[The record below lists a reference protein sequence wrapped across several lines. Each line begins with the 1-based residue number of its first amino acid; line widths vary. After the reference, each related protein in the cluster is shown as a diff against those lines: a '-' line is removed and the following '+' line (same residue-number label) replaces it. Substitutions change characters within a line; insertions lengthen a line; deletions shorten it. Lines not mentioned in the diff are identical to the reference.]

1 MIRWKNLLFN
11 ITVAANS
18 LLCFLLLFESA
29 LVIPPWLQVAGR
41 MHPLVLHFPIVL
53 LILFIGQR
61 IMVRVAPHRPPAGPA
76 QPDNTLLLLTAF
88 TASITAIMGLLLSKE
103 PGYDPEAL
111 RLHKWSGIGIS
122 LLTLAWYAWYERTS
136 QTKYATTALTIASLT
151 LLLLAGHE
159 GAGITHG
166 ENFLLSPIRPNTPQ
180 RIVAF
185 DDAVVFTDM
194 VQPILQTKCM
204 GCHNSS
210 KAKGELVMETT
221 QLLLKGG
228 KSGPL
233 WDSSKADLGLMMERV
248 HLAPDEEKHMPPHG
262 KPQLTDQELAILY
275 QWLKH
280 DPSRSIRVAELP
292 ASDTLRQLAQTLF
305 KNAPEDKFDFAA
317 ADEKT
322 IEKLN
327 TSYRVIYPLA
337 LHSPALN
344 VDFYSPHVFKPEQLK
359 ELEPLA
365 TQIVSLDLDKMPVTD
380 ADISTIIHFTNL
392 RTLNLS
398 FTGVTGAGIS
408 QLCKLEKLKTLS
420 LSGTA
425 VKSGDIACLVTQK
438 SLRHLYVW
446 NTAIPPGSIPIT
458 KNSSLI
464 IEGGSRMDTVL
475 LKLNPP
481 ILGDYSSVVQT
492 PETLSL
498 KHYVPGTII
507 RYTLDGAEPDST
519 NSQVYKDHVVLT
531 EKATLKAKAFKKGW
545 LPSDAILNYF
555 YSEKYRPDSI
565 RMLQPIDSNYRKYG
579 AKTLI
584 DLTKGDDNFGSG
596 KWLGFRKNNMEC
608 LLFFKK
614 PVDVSEVTLSAI
626 VSTGASIMPPA
637 KIQVWGGS
645 GAQNMRL
652 LAHQEPEQP
661 SQNSLGYMTPY
672 DLAFAPVKISCLRIV
687 VTPVAKLPDWQ
698 QEKGKKGW
706 VFFDEIFVN

>member
-1 MIRWKNLLFN
+1 MTRWKNLLFN

-29 LVIPPWLQVAGR
+29 LVVPPWLQVTGR

-61 IMVRVAPHRPPAGPA
+61 LFARANT
-76 QPDNTLLLLTAF
+76 DNTLLLLTAF
-88 TASITAIMGLLLSKE
+88 AASITAIMGLLLSKE
-103 PGYDPEAL
+103 PGYDPDSL
-111 RLHKWSGIGIS
+111 RVHKWSGICIS
-122 LLTLAWYAWYERTS
+122 LLTLAWYAWYARIN
-136 QTKYATTALTIASLT
+136 QTRYATPALAITSLT

-180 RIVAF
+180 RTVSL

-194 VQPILQTKCM
+194 VQPILEKKCM

-233 WDSSKADLGLMMERV
+233 WDSSKADLGLMMERI
-248 HLAPDEEKHMPPHG
+248 HLGPDEEKHMPPHG
-262 KPQLTDQELAILY
+262 KPQLTDEEMTILY

-292 ASDTLRQLAQTLF
+292 ATDTLRQLAQTLF
-305 KNAPEDKFDFAA
+305 KNAPEDKYDFDA

-327 TSYRVIYPLA
+327 TSYRVIYPVA

-344 VDFYSPHVFKPEQLK
+344 VDFYSPHFFKPEQLR

-365 TQIVSLDLDKMPVTD
+365 KQVVSLDLDKMPVTD
-380 ADISTIIHFTNL
+380 ADIPAITRFTNL

-398 FTGVTGAGIS
+398 FTGVTGAGIT
-408 QLCKLEKLKTLS
+408 QLCKLEKLKSLS

-425 VKSGDIACLVTQK
+425 VKTDDLACLITQK

-464 IEGGSRMDTVL
+464 IDGGSRMDTVL
-475 LKLNPP
+475 IKLNPP
-481 ILGDYSSVVQT
+481 ILGDYATIVQA
-492 PETLSL
+492 PETLSM
-498 KHYVPGTII
+498 KHYVPGTVI
-507 RYTLDGAEPDST
+507 RYTLNGADPDSA
-519 NSQVYKDHVVLT
+519 NSLVYKDRVVLT

-545 LPSDAILNYF
+545 LPSDPILNYF

-565 RMLQPIDSNYRKYG
+565 RMLQPIDSNYMKYG

-584 DLTKGDDNFGSG
+584 DLVKGDGGFGSG

-608 LLFFKK
+608 LLFFHK
-614 PVDVSEVTLSAI
+614 PVDVSEVTLSSL

-637 KIQVWGGS
+637 KIEVWGGS

-661 SQNSLGYMTPY
+661 VTNSPGYLTPY
-672 DLAFAPVKISCLRIV
+672 DLTFSPVKLSCLRIV

-706 VFFDEIFVN
+706 VFFDEVFVN

>member
-11 ITVAANS
+11 ITIAANC

-53 LILFIGQR
+53 LILFVGQR
-61 IMVRVAPHRPPAGPA
+61 LFFRTNT
-76 QPDNTLLLLTAF
+76 DNTLLLLTAF

-103 PGYDPEAL
+103 PGYDPDAL
-111 RLHKWSGIGIS
+111 RVHKWSGIAIS
-122 LLTLAWYAWYERTS
+122 LLTLAWYAWYTRTN
-136 QTKYATTALTIASLT
+136 QTKYATPAFTIASLV

-228 KSGPL
+228 KSGPI
-233 WDSSKADLGLMMERV
+233 WDSSKADLGLMMERI
-248 HLAPDEEKHMPPHG
+248 HLAPDDEKHMPPHG
-262 KPQLTDQELAILY
+262 KPQLTDEELTILY

-280 DPSRSIRVAELP
+280 DPNRSIRVTELP
-292 ASDTLRQLAQTLF
+292 ATDTLRQLAQTLF
-305 KNAPEDKFDFAA
+305 KNAPEDKFDFDA
-317 ADEKT
+317 ADDKT
-322 IEKLN
+322 IAKLN
-327 TSYRVIYPLA
+327 TSYRVIYPVA
-337 LHSPALN
+337 LHSPALD
-344 VDFYSPHVFKPEQLK
+344 VDFYSPRFFKPEQLK
-359 ELEPLA
+359 ELEPIA
-365 TQIVSLDLDKMPVTD
+365 KQIVSLDLDKMPVTD
-380 ADISTIIHFTNL
+380 ADISTIARFTNL

-398 FTGVTGAGIS
+398 FTGITGAGIT
-408 QLCKLEKLKTLS
+408 QLCKLEKLKSLS

-425 VKSGDIACLVTQK
+425 VKADDIACLITQK

-446 NTAIPPGSIPIT
+446 NTAIPPGSIPMA

-475 LKLNPP
+475 VKLNPP
-481 ILGDYSSVVQT
+481 ILGDYIDIVQA

-498 KHYVPGTII
+498 KHYVPGTVI
-507 RYTLDGAEPDST
+507 RYTLDGADPDTT
-519 NSQVYKDHVVLT
+519 NSQIYKDHVVLT
-531 EKATLKAKAFKKGW
+531 QKATLKAKAFKKGW
-545 LPSDAILNYF
+545 LPSDAILTYF
-555 YSEKYRPDSI
+555 YSGKFRPDSI
-565 RMLQPIDSNYRKYG
+565 RMLQPIDSNYMKYG

-584 DLTKGDDNFGSG
+584 DLKKGDENFGSG

-614 PVDVSEVTLSAI
+614 PVEAREVTLSAI
-626 VSTGASIMPPA
+626 VNTGASIMPPA
-637 KIQVWGGS
+637 KIEIWGGS

-652 LAHQEPEQP
+652 LAHNEPEQP
-661 SQNSLGYMTPY
+661 SKNGLGYMTPY
-672 DLAFAPVKISCLRIV
+672 DLAFPPMKLSCLRIV
-687 VTPVAKLPDWQ
+687 VTPVARLPDWQ
-698 QEKGKKGW
+698 QEKGKRGW